1 MDAQGLVRVRTST
14 MVALTG
20 AAVIA
25 TATAVSAPP
34 VQRAAENVVPAVV
47 HEVKSLPV
55 QLTAYNPFVPY
66 AQPVGVVGYALTTV
80 FATQTALLLPTFDGA
95 TQALT
100 EAGLDPRW
108 AQQPQLIAR
117 SLLLPVAVAVQTA
130 LVGGLEGTYVYG
142 KFTPAEALS
151 FFVDAV
157 KTALEGFVAAEKALF
172 GQSTLAPKVSGATAA
187 TPEVSSTELPDAAS
201 TVTLST
207 GQTDSAPA
215 TGLTHAT
222 AGTTT
227 NDDDQA
233 KAGGAEITG
242 EAAVLEAPETTDVV
256 TSVPKKPTFTF
267 PTLKLPK
274 LKLPTLKFPTPKKT
288 TRPATTTSGTSAA
301 NVQADNDSV
310 ASSPKSGES
319 DSSDRSGDSGSTAN

>member
-1 MDAQGLVRVRTST
+1 

-34 VQRAAENVVPAVV
+34 VQRAAENVVPVVV

-201 TVTLST
+201 TATLST
-207 GQTDSAPA
+207 GRTDSAPA

-222 AGTTT
+222 AGATT

-267 PTLKLPK
+267 PALKLPK
-274 LKLPTLKFPTPKKT
+274 LKLPTLKFPTSKKT

-319 DSSDRSGDSGSTAN
+319 DSSDRSGDSASTAN

>member
-1 MDAQGLVRVRTST
+1 
-14 MVALTG
+14 MVAFTG
-20 AAVIA
+20 AVVIA

-34 VQRAAENVVPAVV
+34 VQRAAENIAPAVV

-100 EAGLDPRW
+100 EAGFDPRW

-117 SLLLPVAVAVQTA
+117 SLVLPIAVAVQTA

-157 KTALEGFVAAEKALF
+157 KTAIEGFVAAEKALF

-222 AGTTT
+222 ADTTT

-242 EAAVLEAPETTDVV
+242 EAAVLDAPETTDAVM
-256 TSVPKKPTFTF
+256 SVPKKPTFKL
-267 PTLKLPK
+267 PTLKLPKLKLPK
-274 LKLPTLKFPTPKKT
+274 LKLPTLKFPTSKKT
-288 TRPATTTSGTSAA
+288 TRTATTTSGTPAA
-301 NVQADNDSV
+301 NVQTDKGSV
-310 ASSPKSGES
+310 ASSPTSSES
-319 DSSDRSGDSGSTAN
+319 DSSDRSGDSDGTAD

>member
-1 MDAQGLVRVRTST
+1 MDAQNHVRVRTAA

-20 AAVIA
+20 AVAIA

-34 VQRAAENVVPAVV
+34 VQRAAENIVPVVV

-55 QLTAYNPFVPY
+55 QLAAYNPFVPY
-66 AQPVGVVGYALTTV
+66 AQPVGLIGYALTTA
-80 FATQTALLLPTFDGA
+80 FATQTALLLPVFDGA
-95 TQALT
+95 TQTLT

-117 SLLLPVAVAVQTA
+117 SLVLPIAVAVQTA

-151 FFVDAV
+151 LFVDAV

-222 AGTTT
+222 ADTTT
-227 NDDDQA
+227 NDDEQPQ
-233 KAGGAEITG
+233 
-242 EAAVLEAPETTDVV
+242 VVAPETTGETTSLETPEAV
-256 TSVPKKPTFTF
+256 TSVTKKPTFTL
-267 PTLKLPK
+267 PT
-274 LKLPTLKFPTPKKT
+274 LKLPTLKFPTSKKT
-288 TRPATTTSGTSAA
+288 TRPATITSGTPAA
-301 NVQADNDSV
+301 NVQADNGSV

-319 DSSDRSGDSGSTAN
+319 DSSDRGGDSGSTAN

>member
-1 MDAQGLVRVRTST
+1 MDAQGYVRVRTAP
-14 MVALTG
+14 MVAFTG
-20 AAVIA
+20 AVVIA

-34 VQRAAENVVPAVV
+34 VQRAAENIAPAVV

-66 AQPVGVVGYALTTV
+66 AQPVGVVGYALTAV

-95 TQALT
+95 TQTLT

-117 SLLLPVAVAVQTA
+117 SLVLPIAVAVQTA

-157 KTALEGFVAAEKALF
+157 KTALEGFVAAERALF

-222 AGTTT
+222 ADTTT
-227 NDDDQA
+227 NDDDPA
-233 KAGGAEITG
+233 KAGGPEITG
-242 EAAVLEAPETTDVV
+242 EAAVLDAPETTDVV
-256 TSVPKKPTFTF
+256 TSVPKKPTFKF

-274 LKLPTLKFPTPKKT
+274 LKLPTLKFPTSKKT
-288 TRPATTTSGTSAA
+288 TRTATTTSGAPAA
-301 NVQADNDSV
+301 NVQADNDSG

-319 DSSDRSGDSGSTAN
+319 DSSGRSGDSDSAAG

>member
-1 MDAQGLVRVRTST
+1 
-14 MVALTG
+14 MVAFTG
-20 AAVIA
+20 AVVIA

-34 VQRAAENVVPAVV
+34 VQRAAENIAPAVV

-100 EAGLDPRW
+100 EAGFDPRW

-117 SLLLPVAVAVQTA
+117 SLVLPIAVAVQTA

-157 KTALEGFVAAEKALF
+157 KTAIEGFVAAEKALF

-222 AGTTT
+222 ADTTT

-233 KAGGAEITG
+233 
-242 EAAVLEAPETTDVV
+242 AVLDAPETTDAVM
-256 TSVPKKPTFTF
+256 SVPKKPTFKL

-274 LKLPTLKFPTPKKT
+274 LKLPTLKFPTSKKT
-288 TRPATTTSGTSAA
+288 TRTATATSGTPAA
-301 NVQADNDSV
+301 NVQTDKGSV
-310 ASSPKSGES
+310 ASSPTSSES
-319 DSSDRSGDSGSTAN
+319 DSSDRSGDSDGTAD

>member
-1 MDAQGLVRVRTST
+1 MDAQGYVRVRTAP

-20 AAVIA
+20 AVVIA
-25 TATAVSAPP
+25 TATVVSTPP
-34 VQRAAENVVPAVV
+34 VQRAAENIVPAVV

-55 QLTAYNPFVPY
+55 QLAAYNPFVPY

-100 EAGLDPRW
+100 EAGVDRRW

-117 SLLLPVAVAVQTA
+117 SLVLPIAVAVQTA

-157 KTALEGFVAAEKALF
+157 KTALEGFVAAERALF

-207 GQTDSAPA
+207 AQADGAAA
-215 TGLTHAT
+215 TPVTRPSVET
-222 AGTTT
+222 AKG
-227 NDDDQA
+227 DDEQPQ
-233 KAGGAEITG
+233 
-242 EAAVLEAPETTDVV
+242 VVAPETTGET
-256 TSVPKKPTFTF
+256 TSLETSEAVASVLKKPTFTL

-274 LKLPTLKFPTPKKT
+274 LKLPTLKFPTSKKT
-288 TRPATTTSGTSAA
+288 TRPATITPGTAAA

-319 DSSDRSGDSGSTAN
+319 DSSDRGGDSDSTAD